1 MSVGIGMKKTVLA
14 VFHDNNLTSGATKS
28 FLSNLE
34 YMDIQGDKII
44 AFIPEKPG
52 DLSEY
57 LMEKGIKVAKYSY
70 GGNVYSKGNSKLD
83 TLKHYL
89 RCYFKSIIS
98 WCSAHK
104 AAKALKNEKINCI
117 YSNTSTIYFGAWI
130 ANILH
135 IPHFWHFREFCL
147 EDQNSIRIWQKQF
160 IKLARQS
167 QTIFTISHVID
178 DYYKQ
183 NYGFDNTQMVY
194 NDISKSYINEVKTP
208 HEGTNILIT
217 GTICKEK
224 GQEIAI
230 KAVTELSIPNMHLF
244 IAGKKNEYAEN
255 LIKNL
260 CKNNQDKITFCGL
273 VKDMSLLRSNID
285 LSLVC
290 SKKEAFGR
298 TIIEDMLAGIVVIG
312 CDTGAVTELITNQ
325 ETGYVYEYGNV
336 EDLKQK
342 IIYAIDNTDKTRGI
356 KSKAFVF
363 AQGFTQNRTAK
374 YVRDIIDGID

>member
-1 MSVGIGMKKTVLA
+1 MRKTILV

-28 FLSNLE
+28 FLSNIE
-34 YMDIQGDKII
+34 YLYLHGDKII
-44 AFIPEKPG
+44 ALIPEKAG
-52 DLSEY
+52 DLSKY
-57 LMEKGIKVAKYSY
+57 LMEKGIEVAQYSY
-70 GGNVYSKGNSKLD
+70 GGNVYSKGNSKID
-83 TLKHYL
+83 TLKQYL

-104 AAKALKNEKINCI
+104 AAKALINEKVDCV

-130 ANILH
+130 AEILQ

-147 EDQNSIRIWQKQF
+147 EDQNSIRIWQKQY

-167 QTIFTISHVID
+167 KTIFTISRVID
-178 DYYKQ
+178 NYYKQ
-183 NYGFDNTQMVY
+183 NYGFDNTLMVY
-194 NDISKSYINEVKTP
+194 NDISESYINDVKTA

-230 KAVTELSIPNMHLF
+230 KAVTELNIPTIHLF
-244 IAGKKNEYAEN
+244 IAGKKNEYAEY

-260 CKNNQDKITFCGL
+260 CKNHQNTITFCGL
-273 VKDMSLLRSNID
+273 VKDMSQLRSNMD

-298 TIIEDMLAGIVVIG
+298 TIIEDMLAGIAVIG
-312 CDTGAVTELITNQ
+312 CDTGAVTELIQNR
-325 ETGYVYEYGNV
+325 ETGYIYEYGNV
-336 EDLKQK
+336 DDLKQK
-342 IIYAIDNTDKTRGI
+342 IIYAIENNDKTREI
-356 KSKAFVF
+356 KSKAFSF

-374 YVRDIIDGID
+374 CVRSIIDGID